1 MKFISPLSPE
11 QQQMLREM
19 MTYHPN
25 VRCRRRA
32 HSLLLSNRGYTIRQ
46 IADIF
51 EVERRAISS
60 CIDQWEAKGV
70 MGVYDQ
76 PRSGRPTLFTP
87 AEAALLPDWVAQE
100 PRQLKQAIARL
111 NEKTGKTASYSTC
124 VRILKNSSGFG
135 SAVGTP

>member
-1 MKFISPLSPE
+1 MKFVNPLPPE
-11 QQQMLREM
+11 HQQMLREM

-32 HSLLLSNRGYTIRQ
+32 HSLLLSGRGYTIPQ

-51 EVERRAISS
+51 EVERRAVGY

-70 MGVYDQ
+70 LGLYDQ
-76 PRSGRPTLFTP
+76 PRPGRPTIFTP
-87 AEAALLPDWVAQE
+87 TEAALLPGLVAQE
-100 PRQLKQAIARL
+100 PRQLKQAIARI

-124 VRILKNSSGFG
+124 VRILKNLTGSG
-135 SAVGTP
+135 SVVGAP